1 MAGVDIRDMSRR
13 SLRANCRIVLQ
24 DTWLKAGTI
33 RDNIAYGKTEATD
46 EEVVEAAKAAHAHG
60 FIRRLPQGYDTVIAE
75 DGGNIESGPETASL
89 YCQSYAVSAADVDLR

>member
-1 MAGVDIRDMSRR
+1 MTGVDIRDMSRR
-13 SLRANCRIVLQ
+13 SLRANYGMVLQ

-75 DGGNIESGPETASL
+75 DGGNIRSRARNSFFVLPEL
-89 YCQSYAVSAADVDLR
+89 CCVCRR